1 MSILE
6 EVLSELDPTP
16 YPQGPQAPSPNSR
29 AASTSVLKRPLTL
42 DRFPAYGITKAL
54 FPWAVWVILM
64 SHYTGMEDVCFGA
77 INGRR
82 TAAVA
87 GISRM
92 TGPTINMIPDALH
105 INPQEAMDSFFSR
118 FSAKAA
124 EMIPLSIQAFLKCAG
139 S

>member
-1 MSILE
+1 
-6 EVLSELDPTP
+6 
-16 YPQGPQAPSPNSR
+16 
-29 AASTSVLKRPLTL
+29 
-42 DRFPAYGITKAL
+42 
-54 FPWAVWVILM
+54 M

-92 TGPTINMIPDALH
+92 TGPTINMIPVALH
-105 INPQEAMDSFFSR
+105 INPQEAVGSFFSR
-118 FSAKAA
+118 FSTKAA
-124 EMIPLSIQAFLKCAG
+124 EMIPLSIQAFLKSAG